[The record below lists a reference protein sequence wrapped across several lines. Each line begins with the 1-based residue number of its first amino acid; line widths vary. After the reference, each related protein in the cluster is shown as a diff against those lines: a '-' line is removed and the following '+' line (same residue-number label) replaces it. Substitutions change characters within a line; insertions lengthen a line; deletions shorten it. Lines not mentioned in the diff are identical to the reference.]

1 MTETGGDAESD
12 SGGGNSNGGDHT
24 GRGRGVQSVET
35 SVRILRAV
43 AQGGGPMSLS
53 DIAATVGMA
62 PAKVHRY
69 MASFIE
75 AGMIDHRGSGTYD
88 LGPVAAEIGMAAVA
102 RVDVVN
108 RAADSM
114 AALVDETGCTAM
126 LSVWGTRGP
135 TVVRWE
141 RAATPL
147 VSMLGIG
154 SVLPVTRSATGQAFL
169 AHLPDRVVEEAVRH
183 ELGPDTK
190 IDTQALRRAVRARG
204 VATAD
209 QDYIPGLYA
218 LARPVLDLQGNAAAV
233 ITLIST
239 DRALLEE
246 DGPIWRRMLAW
257 RDENQP

>member
-1 MTETGGDAESD
+1 MTQTGGSAGNESAESD
-12 SGGGNSNGGDHT
+12 SSAGGDT
-24 GRGRGVQSVET
+24 GRGRGVQAVET

-43 AQGGGPMSLS
+43 AQGGGPLSLS
-53 DIAATVGMA
+53 DIAARVGMA

-69 MASFIE
+69 MASFIQ
-75 AGMIDHRGSGTYD
+75 AGMIDHRGSGRYD

-108 RAADSM
+108 RAADGM

-169 AHLPDRVVEEAVRH
+169 AYLPDRVVEEAVRH

-190 IDTQALRRAVRARG
+190 VDTQALRRAVRARG
-204 VATAD
+204 LATAD

-218 LARPVLDLQGNAAAV
+218 MARPVLDLQGNAAAV

-239 DRALLEE
+239 DRALLDE
-246 DGPIWRRMLAW
+246 DGPVWRRMLAW
-257 RDENQP
+257 QDASQS

>member
-1 MTETGGDAESD
+1 MTATEDSAGGD
-12 SGGGNSNGGDHT
+12 GT
-24 GRGRGVQSVET
+24 GRGRSVQSVET
-35 SVRILRAV
+35 SIRILRAV

-53 DIAATVGMA
+53 DVAAKVGMA

-69 MASFIE
+69 MASFVK

-88 LGPVAAEIGMAAVA
+88 LGSVAAEIGMAAVA

-108 RAADSM
+108 RAADGL

-147 VSMLGIG
+147 VSILGIG

-169 AHLPDRVVEEAVRH
+169 AYLPDRVVEEAVRR
-183 ELGPDTK
+183 ELGSDSTVDP
-190 IDTQALRRAVRARG
+190 QALGRAVRARG
-204 VATAD
+204 LATAD

-239 DRALLEE
+239 DRSLLDEH
-246 DGPIWRRMLAW
+246 GPVWRRMQAW
-257 RDENQP
+257 QGR